1 MDWFLYSALLP
12 EHFIGSVSRWHT
24 LPPDLEP
31 PNKHTWCFLHIWEE
45 NLFWKCCIHH
55 PDLGFTTLE
64 TFEFLS
70 FFLSFLTKGL
80 FCRLTAQLKTFTI
93 SCLFTSTDA
102 LLIGLFF
109 SNHNV
114 TLVPVS
120 LRRIMW
126 LRIKCVLWLQVRL
139 LSSWHWTFK

>member
-31 PNKHTWCFLHIWEE
+31 PQQTYLVLLAYLRRKFVLKMLHTPSRFGIYNFRDIWV
-45 NLFWKCCIHH
+45 
-55 PDLGFTTLE
+55 P
-64 TFEFLS
+64 

-93 SCLFTSTDA
+93 SYLFTSTDA

>member
-12 EHFIGSVSRWHT
+12 EHFIGSVSRWHS
-24 LPPDLEP
+24 LPPDLQP
-31 PNKHTWCFLHIWEE
+31 PQQTYLVLLAYLRRKFVLKILHTPSRFGIY
-45 NLFWKCCIHH
+45 K
-55 PDLGFTTLE
+55 E

-70 FFLSFLTKGL
+70 FYFLTIQGF
-80 FCRLTAQLKTFTI
+80 FCQLTAQLKTFTI
-93 SCLFTSTDA
+93 SCLFTSTDN

-126 LRIKCVLWLQVRL
+126 LRIKCVLLLQVRL